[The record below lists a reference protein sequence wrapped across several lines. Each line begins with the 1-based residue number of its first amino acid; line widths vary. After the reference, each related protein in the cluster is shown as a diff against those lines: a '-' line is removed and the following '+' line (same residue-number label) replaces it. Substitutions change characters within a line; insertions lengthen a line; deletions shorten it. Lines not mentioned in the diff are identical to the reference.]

1 MKLLLQPWFP
11 YAGSVVVHAI
21 AWGACWIAAICWFA
35 LPELL
40 VSHRQ
45 GDPLEVMVVMPSV
58 AAQPETVEPAMELAV
73 DTTPATTE
81 TEITPQ
87 ELKPQRTQPDAP
99 PPPELLAFAE
109 EAPPPPSAA
118 PPPPAARKSDQP
130 KAAEPRISPPIAR
143 QTQPQP
149 VAVSATVA
157 VPYQPPR
164 ERGIVDALP
173 QKLPAS
179 VEPRWPRAAWLA
191 GAEGRVVLRVVVDA
205 AGRAKIV
212 EVEETSGRADF
223 DDAALT
229 AVRQWRFSPARRLGA
244 PVEHAVLV
252 PVRFSLRR
260 G

>member
-11 YAGSVVVHAI
+11 YAGSAVAHAV
-21 AWGACWIAAICWFA
+21 AWAACWIAAICWFA

-40 VSHRQ
+40 VSHRE
-45 GDPLEVMVVMPSV
+45 GDPLEAMVIMPSV
-58 AAQPETVEPAMELAV
+58 AAEPESVETAMELAV
-73 DTTPATTE
+73 DTTPAIIE
-81 TEITPQ
+81 MEITPQ
-87 ELKPQRTQPDAP
+87 ELEPQRTQPDAP
-99 PPPELLAFAE
+99 PPERLALAE
-109 EAPPPPSAA
+109 EAPPPPAFA
-118 PPPPAARKSDQP
+118 PPPPPAARKSDQP
-130 KAAEPRISPPIAR
+130 KASEPHLSQPIKR
-143 QTQPQP
+143 QTQPQQL
-149 VAVSATVA
+149 AVSATVA

-191 GAEGRVVLRVVVDA
+191 GVEGRVVLRVVVSA
-205 AGRAKIV
+205 EGLAKIV
-212 EVEETSGRADF
+212 EVKETSGRDDF
-223 DDAALT
+223 DDAALA